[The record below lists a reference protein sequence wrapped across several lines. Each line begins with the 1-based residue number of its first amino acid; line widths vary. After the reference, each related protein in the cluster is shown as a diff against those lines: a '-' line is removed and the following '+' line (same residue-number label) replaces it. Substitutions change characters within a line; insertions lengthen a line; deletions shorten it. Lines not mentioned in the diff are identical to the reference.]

1 MYDVYEDGKVQK
13 VTACKDAFRQCSLCA
28 PSHSSEIANRRLK
41 EVSGLVRACIMHRRA
56 CIIAGTGFSSR
67 AFAVERSQLTIEDAR
82 AVHRSPAHRP
92 QLGHQ
97 VFLISCGHAAL
108 WPKSPC

>member
-41 EVSGLVRACIMHRRA
+41 EVSGLLRACMH
-56 CIIAGTGFSSR
+56 
-67 AFAVERSQLTIEDAR
+67 
-82 AVHRSPAHRP
+82 
-92 QLGHQ
+92 
-97 VFLISCGHAAL
+97 HA
-108 WPKSPC
+108 SPCMHKLRNRYS